1 MNNSMWWMLL
11 PVTVFLA
18 VAGVFYVLFPERIVS
33 DGTML
38 ASVLLVSLASA
49 TLAWSPL
56 AGGSPGAA
64 GMLGTI
70 GISAVL
76 SAVLLLIASAGAAL
90 AIAGVE
96 RGAMALNVVTAA
108 GFAALLIVS
117 RATAGTIGRIS
128 KKHELKSGHTA
139 WAERLESIARSC
151 DLPRIKPRLLKLA
164 GETRFLASD
173 EGVASEQIN
182 QRIAG
187 ILDMVAD
194 AVRRGDEDGA
204 EYQLKR
210 LRNLFSERE
219 SELMNLRSKV

>member
-1 MNNSMWWMLL
+1 MKNSMLWMLL

-18 VAGVFYVLFPERIVS
+18 VAGVFYVLFPERIMG

-38 ASVLLVSLASA
+38 VSVLLVSLAA
-49 TLAWSPL
+49 GALAWSPL
-56 AGGSPGAA
+56 AGGRQGDA
-64 GMLGTI
+64 GMIGTI
-70 GISAVL
+70 GISTVL
-76 SAVLLLIASAGAAL
+76 SAVLLLIAAAGIAL

-108 GFAALLIVS
+108 GFVALFIVS
-117 RATAGTIGRIS
+117 QATAGTIGRIS

-151 DLPRIKPRLLKLA
+151 DLPRLRPRLLKLA

-173 EGVASEQIN
+173 EGVASQQFN

-187 ILDMVAD
+187 ILDTVAD